1 MQSVRKVCRIVAAA
15 TLFGGIFCSCSQNTV
30 LPKHAQHIAHEEI
43 GNLHRVSPELYRSG
57 QPEPE
62 GFTKLEQ
69 MGVRSVLNL
78 REYRRDTPKAAHTG
92 LHIMEYPMAAS
103 KATAADV
110 EACLR
115 LIQEA
120 PKPVLVHCWHG
131 SNRTGIIVA
140 AYRIVFQGWSIEAA
154 EADLKDE
161 AYGYSEFWY
170 GNLTELLHTTD
181 WKAMKQRLQQP
192 ATQSQTY
199 P

>member
-1 MQSVRKVCRIVAAA
+1 MVLMRKACRIVAAA
-15 TLFGGIFCSCSQNTV
+15 ILLGGVFCSCSTNTV
-30 LPKHAQHIAHEEI
+30 LPKQAQHIALDEVE
-43 GNLHRVSPELYRSG
+43 NLHRVSPDLYRSG

-69 MGVRSVLNL
+69 MGVRSILNL
-78 REYRRDTPKAAHTG
+78 REYCRDTAKAAHTG
-92 LHIMEYPMAAS
+92 LRIIEYPMAAS
-103 KATAADV
+103 KATAADI

-115 LIQEA
+115 LIQNA

-170 GNLTELLHTTD
+170 GNLIELLHNTD
-181 WKAMKQRLQQP
+181 WNAMRQRLQQP
-192 ATQSQTY
+192 AAQIQ

>member
-1 MQSVRKVCRIVAAA
+1 MVLIQKTCSIVAAA
-15 TLFGGIFCSCSQNTV
+15 ILFGGIFCGCSQHTV
-30 LPKHAQHIAHEEI
+30 LPKHAQHIALEEVD
-43 GNLHRVSPELYRSG
+43 NMHRVSPELYRGG

-78 REYRRDTPKAAHTG
+78 RENRSDVPKAAHTG
-92 LHIMEYPMAAS
+92 LHIMEYPLATS
-103 KATAADV
+103 KVTAADV

-115 LIQEA
+115 LIKDA

-154 EADLKDE
+154 EEDLKDD
-161 AYGYSEFWY
+161 AYGYLDFWY
-170 GNLTELLHTTD
+170 SNLTELLHTTD
-181 WKAMKQRLQQP
+181 WNAMRQRLQQP
-192 ATQSQTY
+192 ATQPQS
-199 P
+199 

>member
-1 MQSVRKVCRIVAAA
+1 MVLMRKACRIVAAA
-15 TLFGGIFCSCSQNTV
+15 ILLGGVFCSCSTNTV
-30 LPKHAQHIAHEEI
+30 LPKQAQHIALDEVE
-43 GNLHRVSPELYRSG
+43 NLHRVSPDLYRSG

-69 MGVRSVLNL
+69 MGVRSILNL
-78 REYRRDTPKAAHTG
+78 REYCRDTAKAAHTG
-92 LHIMEYPMAAS
+92 LRIIEYPMAAS
-103 KATAADV
+103 KATAADI

-115 LIQEA
+115 LIQNA

-170 GNLTELLHTTD
+170 GNLIELLHNTD
-181 WKAMKQRLQQP
+181 WNAMRQRLQQP
-192 ATQSQTY
+192 AAQTQ